1 MQRKK
6 KLCSLLVLFAVLL
19 FWQGWGMR
27 TVSAQTEEA
36 PRASGGEELA
46 AAVTDSFTDSHG
58 VTYKWKG
65 FEDGTAEVY
74 EFTVGADVVEIVL
87 DIPGEIEG
95 YTVTRLTGKLEDT
108 EIKTV
113 TIPESIVQ
121 FGEDTFRRSTIETLN
136 YNAVDAFPISEFYF
150 TPFGYAV
157 IKHLNLGANVN
168 KIESYLFYQTVIKQS
183 EVVLNVPYIADSAFT
198 GATLEALRLT
208 NDIEYL
214 GQTAF
219 DDTEIKYVYY
229 DILEVEIN
237 AKSLTEGPFRHAVI
251 GGIEFCQELT
261 EIPDYLFCGARFE
274 ISELTIDKEWIGDY
288 AFYSVWNTEILSTGY
303 DRADRLTLTENVKYV
318 GKCAFGSCYIKEAA
332 IMSDLE
338 LMAESTT
345 EGPFYMAHI
354 YGIKLGEAVN
364 ILPDYLFCNAA
375 FHMEKLTVDKPH
387 IGRACFYNVWDK
399 YTDDIVP
406 AELTVTENV
415 EYIGG
420 SAFANNML
428 SKLIYNADAANDSQS
443 MTDGAFSS
451 CELAGITL
459 GSHVKGIPAF
469 FFSNTK
475 FLQDI
480 DLTIEGPI
488 GQYAFNAASS
498 SYGGFGYL
506 VLGENVTSIGKAAF
520 NNREIGSLSYNA
532 VRAVVD
538 IKNTGDAPFCAI
550 TIGSLAIGD
559 KVELLDKS
567 LMCGVNLAQEKLVIP
582 DSVQEIGNYFF
593 YNIFLNKSGVQIGT
607 LRIGSGLKMLY
618 VNSFRS
624 IQFTDIYVD
633 AVEAGEDYDSKTA
646 VGYTGNLPKS
656 ENLYIHHDSDF
667 YNYFSP
673 TAGEIHLHCDSH
685 M

>member
-6 KLCSLLVLFAVLL
+6 KLCGLLVLFAVLL

-27 TVSAQTEEA
+27 TVSAQTEET
-36 PRASGGEELA
+36 PRALNGEELA

-136 YNAVDAFPISEFYF
+136 YNAVDALPISEFYF

-214 GQTAF
+214 GRTAF

-229 DILEVEIN
+229 DCLEVEIN

-274 ISELTIDKEWIGDY
+274 ISELTIDKEGIGDY

-364 ILPDYLFCNAA
+364 ILPDYLFCNAD

-415 EYIGG
+415 EIGR
-420 SAFANNML
+420 A
-428 SKLIYNADAANDSQS
+428 
-443 MTDGAFSS
+443 S
-451 CELAGITL
+451 C
-459 GSHVKGIPAF
+459 
-469 FFSNTK
+469 
-475 FLQDI
+475 
-480 DLTIEGPI
+480 
-488 GQYAFNAASS
+488 
-498 SYGGFGYL
+498 
-506 VLGENVTSIGKAAF
+506 
-520 NNREIGSLSYNA
+520 RER
-532 VRAVVD
+532 V
-538 IKNTGDAPFCAI
+538 
-550 TIGSLAIGD
+550 
-559 KVELLDKS
+559 
-567 LMCGVNLAQEKLVIP
+567 
-582 DSVQEIGNYFF
+582 
-593 YNIFLNKSGVQIGT
+593 
-607 LRIGSGLKMLY
+607 
-618 VNSFRS
+618 
-624 IQFTDIYVD
+624 
-633 AVEAGEDYDSKTA
+633 
-646 VGYTGNLPKS
+646 
-656 ENLYIHHDSDF
+656 
-667 YNYFSP
+667 
-673 TAGEIHLHCDSH
+673 
-685 M
+685 